1 MCNIGLMYI
10 RGEGPISKDYNKS
23 MEWYQKAADQLFP
36 RALRK
41 IGVMYSNMAKTSVK
55 KNKQLF

>member
-1 MCNIGLMYI
+1 MYI

-23 MEWYQKAADQLFP
+23 MEWYPKAADQLFP